1 MRTIIRAI
9 PIIVALIVIAAVVAY
24 RQQPGHHAPVS
35 IKGLLV
41 FVAVFTVAHVVV
53 RVLTRTKGRARSR
66 RTSPYG
72 Y

>member
-1 MRTIIRAI
+1 MRRIIRAI
-9 PIIVALIVIAAVVAY
+9 PITVALIVIVAVVAY

-41 FVAVFTVAHVVV
+41 FVAVFTVAHVGV
-53 RVLTRTKGRARSR
+53 RVLTRSKGRGRSR
-66 RTSPYG
+66 PSSPYG